1 MPLARGLPLALTR
14 PRKEADKGAVKP
26 VEASRLREQPLDR
39 RSARSVSPDRRRQG

>member
-14 PRKEADKGAVKP
+14 PRKEADKP